1 VAGRLAGVVTGVVVP
16 GVVVPGVFP
25 GVVVPGVVVPGATG
39 VVPGRADVAGS
50 PVRGLIVAGTVVP
63 VVGLMVDAR
72 PVVGSVK
79 ITPPVLGSTTGWP
92 LAPRIGSPGGV
103 GLTGVVVPVV

>member
-1 VAGRLAGVVTGVVVP
+1 LLVGSTAWLPVTLSIRGVRVAGRLAGVVTGVVVP
-16 GVVVPGVFP
+16 GVVVPGV
-25 GVVVPGVVVPGATG
+25 VVPGATG
-39 VVPGRADVAGS
+39 VVPGRAAVTGS
-50 PVRGLIVAGTVVP
+50 PVRGLIVAGTAAP

-92 LAPRIGSPGGV
+92 VAPRIG
-103 GLTGVVVPVV
+103 